1 MYWSIAQQLAHHSI
15 NGCII
20 NAGDLMGSG
29 TISGPSKGSYGSM
42 LEISWNGKEPID
54 LSNGAKRSFIEDNDT
69 IILRGSAIKKD
80 LGWSAKH
87 SIPEI
92 IKLIVDY
99 ISRSILNNKMNL

>member
-42 LEISWNGKEPID
+42 LEISWNGKHPIE
-54 LSNGAKRSFIEDNDT
+54 LPNGKARSFIEDNDT
-69 IILRGSAIKKD
+69 IILRGSAIKDD
-80 LGWSAKH
+80 LKIGFGECVSKI
-87 SIPEI
+87 IPS
-92 IKLIVDY
+92 KPWK
-99 ISRSILNNKMNL
+99 RK

>member
-1 MYWSIAQQLAHHSI
+1 
-15 NGCII
+15 
-20 NAGDLMGSG
+20 MGSG

-80 LGWSAKH
+80 LKIGFGECVSKI
-87 SIPEI
+87 IPS
-92 IKLIVDY
+92 K
-99 ISRSILNNKMNL
+99 SWKTR